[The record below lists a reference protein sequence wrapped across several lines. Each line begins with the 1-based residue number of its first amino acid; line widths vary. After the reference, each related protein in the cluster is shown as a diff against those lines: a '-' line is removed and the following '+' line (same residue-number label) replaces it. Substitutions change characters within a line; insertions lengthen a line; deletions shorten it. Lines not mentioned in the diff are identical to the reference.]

1 MERLYAA
8 QFMRD
13 TAERLRRI
21 ANERESPTSPQLRAI
36 ADGLDEEAKA
46 LELAFNANPTRSQ
59 DST

>member
-1 MERLYAA
+1 
-8 QFMRD
+8 MRD